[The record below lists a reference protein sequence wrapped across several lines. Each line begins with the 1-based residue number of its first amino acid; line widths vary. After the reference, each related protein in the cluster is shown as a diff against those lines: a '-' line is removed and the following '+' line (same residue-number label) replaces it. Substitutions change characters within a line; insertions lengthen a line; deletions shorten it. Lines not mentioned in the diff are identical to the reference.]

1 MKEIE
6 FSTLAALFDFY
17 RQALLNGD
25 HPIELPKIFTKED
38 LSWSKNVPTPELAHR
53 WKHLRNIPKDLPP
66 QFPDARIGLLIG
78 SNCPKVLEP
87 VDVLASEDGGPFAI
101 KTFAG
106 WAIVGPLYMCG
117 KEHPIVICH
126 RVAAKEVGSGRHLDH
141 HFMVES
147 KVREIVTPQALNKM
161 LELDFSER
169 TDNKEQEYPR
179 EDKKFVTIVN
189 QGIRHTEDHHYEI
202 PLPFRGDRLW
212 FPDNKE
218 QVLQRARWLRKKLLK
233 SEKYHMDYVNFINS
247 IIPKGFAQKVPS
259 HLIPAQMGHV
269 WYIPHH
275 GIYHTKKPNKIRVVF
290 DCGTRFGGTSLND
303 KLLQGPGLTNRLVGI
318 LTRFRQ
324 EPITFM
330 SDIDAMF
337 HCNVPERQRDFLRF
351 LWWPD
356 GDLTHDL
363 EEYQMNVHLVGAVSS
378 LS

>member
-1 MKEIE
+1 M
-6 FSTLAALFDFY
+6 
-17 RQALLNGD
+17 
-25 HPIELPKIFTKED
+25 
-38 LSWSKNVPTPELAHR
+38 PTPELAHR
-53 WKHLRNIPKDLPP
+53 WKHLRNIAKDLPP

-106 WAIVGPLYMCG
+106 WAIVGPLYMCC

-218 QVLQRARWLRKKLLK
+218 QVLQRARWLRKKLIK

-247 IIPKGFAQKVPS
+247 IILKGFAQKERS

-324 EPITFM
+324 EPI
-330 SDIDAMF
+330 
-337 HCNVPERQRDFLRF
+337 
-351 LWWPD
+351 
-356 GDLTHDL
+356 
-363 EEYQMNVHLVGAVSS
+363 YVHE
-378 LS
+378 